1 MTDEQR
7 KQIKK
12 KAIAGI
18 NTLREEIDS
27 LEREIKPI
35 APDNAIGRLTRMEAI
50 NAKSMQEANMR
61 SAKARLARLENTLER
76 IDSDQ
81 FGLCCDCEEPIAF
94 KRLLLIPESIRCV
107 QCAEK

>member
-7 KQIKK
+7 EQIKEK
-12 KAIAGI
+12 VITGI
-18 NTLREEIDS
+18 RTLREEIDS

-61 SAKARLARLENTLER
+61 SAKARLSMLENTLER

-81 FGLCCDCEEPIAF
+81 FGLCCDCEEPITF

-107 QCAEK
+107 QCADR